1 MDTPTGSPD
10 MNDSAMNTAGM
21 IATYDSHDQVEDAV
35 RELHRAGFNMK
46 RLSIIG
52 KGYHSEEHP
61 IGFYTA
67 GDRMKTWGG
76 VGAFWGALW
85 GMLFGAALFWI
96 PGIGLL
102 GAAGPF
108 VHVLAGALEGAALLG
123 GASVLGAALATIGVP
138 RDSILKYER
147 SLRADR
153 YLLIVHGTREEIGMA
168 REIAGRT
175 GAAETGAFD
184 NGVENAAGRADTP
197 G

>member
-1 MDTPTGSPD
+1 
-10 MNDSAMNTAGM
+10 MNTGL
-21 IATYDSHDQVEDAV
+21 IATYDTHARAEDMI
-35 RELHRAGFNMK
+35 RELDRAGFDMK

-52 KGYHSEEHP
+52 RGYHSEDHP
-61 IGFYTA
+61 VGFYTR

-108 VHVLAGALEGAALLG
+108 VHVLAGTLEGAALLG

-138 RDSILKYER
+138 GDSIVRYER

-153 YLLIVHGTREEIGMA
+153 YLLIVHGTPEEIDMA
-168 REIAGRT
+168 RAIAGRT
-175 GAAETGAFD
+175 GASDVGAFD
-184 NGVENAAGRADTP
+184 GGAENAASAGSEAATE
-197 G
+197 